1 MLKPTANCELKV
13 GETNCETKFGEAN
26 YKLILI

>member
-1 MLKPTANCELKV
+1 MLKPTANCETKV

-26 YKLILI
+26 YKFILI

>member
-1 MLKPTANCELKV
+1 MLKPTANCEPKV

-26 YKLILI
+26 YKFILI